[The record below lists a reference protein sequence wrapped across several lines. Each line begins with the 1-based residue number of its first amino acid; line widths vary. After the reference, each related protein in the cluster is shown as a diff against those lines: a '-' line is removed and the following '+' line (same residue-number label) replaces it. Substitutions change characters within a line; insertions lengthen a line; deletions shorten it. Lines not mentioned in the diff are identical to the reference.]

1 MIKRS
6 KGEKAF
12 NVFNIIILTFGAL
25 LFIMPYWLNLTAWF
39 TVELTLL

>member
-25 LFIMPYWLNLTAWF
+25 LFIMPYWLIISASF
-39 TVELTLL
+39 TDELTLL